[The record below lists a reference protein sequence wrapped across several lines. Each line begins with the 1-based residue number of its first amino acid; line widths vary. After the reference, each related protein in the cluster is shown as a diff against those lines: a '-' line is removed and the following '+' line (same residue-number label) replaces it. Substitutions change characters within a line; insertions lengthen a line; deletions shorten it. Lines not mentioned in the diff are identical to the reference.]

1 MIVVSDTSALI
12 NLAAV
17 GQLDLLRQ
25 LYGNVLIPTA
35 VRAEILS
42 GGPGAPG
49 VLAVTTLPWVETR
62 TATNALLIG
71 ALRQQ
76 LDAGEAEAIALAS
89 ETKADLLLLDERHA
103 RQVAANLG
111 VKVAG
116 LIGVLLEAKH
126 RRLLP
131 AVKPVLDALIRQAG
145 FWISHTLYNR
155 TLQVAGE

>member
-25 LYGNVLIPTA
+25 LYGRVLIPTA

-42 GGPGAPG
+42 
-49 VLAVTTLPWVETR
+49 
-62 TATNALLIG
+62 
-71 ALRQQ
+71 
-76 LDAGEAEAIALAS
+76 
-89 ETKADLLLLDERHA
+89 KADLLLLDERRA

-145 FWISHTLYNR
+145 FWISHTLYDR